1 MSKKED
7 EPLTSSDKA
16 LANDEA
22 FMNALYT
29 RVDNAEVDEQPSDEL
44 DQRIL
49 AAAHKAVAHSP
60 VERRP
65 EAIAL
70 SSVKNIKR
78 KKLSTWYVSLASA
91 ASLVLV
97 VSLVVNQND
106 KEIISIDH
114 EFFMEDA
121 MESSAPAATQS
132 EQLFESDIA
141 TKYKVEALAPQK
153 QKREKRSAKMYSSAN
168 VAITDA
174 KVLVLDP
181 LVKMDSLM
189 NRKPIL
195 TYQQYFLFEK
205 QQVQWSLVSE
215 HNDYYVINIFESEIE
230 NKSKEENK
238 NKQNFVQYELLKE
251 SYHLKKIVAQI
262 DKRQKFLLNEFELI
276 KEK

>member
-1 MSKKED
+1 MQ
-7 EPLTSSDKA
+7 
-16 LANDEA
+16 N
-22 FMNALYT
+22 
-29 RVDNAEVDEQPSDEL
+29 RQEQ
-44 DQRIL
+44 I
-49 AAAHKAVAHSP
+49 
-60 VERRP
+60 
-65 EAIAL
+65 IAKR
-70 SSVKNIKR
+70 SVKMF
-78 KKLSTWYVSLASA
+78 SLAD
-91 ASLVLV
+91 AS
-97 VSLVVNQND
+97 
-106 KEIISIDH
+106 
-114 EFFMEDA
+114 
-121 MESSAPAATQS
+121 
-132 EQLFESDIA
+132 
-141 TKYKVEALAPQK
+141 
-153 QKREKRSAKMYSSAN
+153 
-168 VAITDA
+168 ITDA
-174 KVLVLDP
+174 KGMAIAP